1 MAGATAGPLKYP
13 KSDEIKCPTKAC
25 WFNRF
30 ETGNIYWSAATGAH
44 AVYGAI
50 FAAYGRNGYEN
61 GRFGLPASDEFAVNG
76 GRQVNFQGG
85 WIRWLSATNSI
96 VTS

>member
-1 MAGATAGPLKYP
+1 MTAYGATSPP
-13 KSDEIKCPTKAC
+13 
-25 WFNRF
+25 R
-30 ETGNIYWSAATGAH
+30 
-44 AVYGAI
+44 
-50 FAAYGRNGYEN
+50 RNSHEN
-61 GRFGLPASDEFAVNG
+61 GRFGLPTSDEFAVNG